1 VAEAGVALR
10 LESTVEEIAH
20 TVHAHPTLSEIV
32 AEVAHV
38 TLGMPIHI

>member
-1 VAEAGVALR
+1 V
-10 LESTVEEIAH
+10 H

-32 AEVAHV
+32 GEAAHV